1 LENLIDGL
9 ISPNGFSHAGGPLV
23 AKKPRIS
30 VVIPIYNEAPCLG
43 KLYDELTAVCDPL
56 PHEFEFLFVNDGSTD
71 ATEDVLAELRRAD
84 ARIRYLVMS
93 RNFGHQGALS
103 AGLKFADGD
112 AVIMMDGDLQHP
124 PKLIPRLIA
133 CWEAGSDVVN
143 TVRLDTAKSPVAKKV
158 LSHAFYAIFRL
169 LTGFPIE
176 AGSADFRLMSRETV
190 DVLNSLNERH
200 RFIRGLVPWLGFRQ
214 ARVTF
219 QAPARWA
226 GQPKYTFRRSL
237 RLALEGVT
245 AFNLYPLRLVTV
257 FGLIVIAASLLI
269 GARAIF
275 GPLPGD
281 PTVSGWTSLM
291 IVVAFFGGCQLATT
305 GILGEYLG
313 RTLDQVKGR
322 PLYIVRSSCGIDSSS
337 HRDGVA
343 TPTPHFSRSK
353 PRRASPAF
361 PTVHDEVNSGGS

>member
-1 LENLIDGL
+1 MIDGL

-124 PKLIPRLIA
+124 PNLIPRLVA
-133 CWEAGSDVVN
+133 CWLDGSDVVN
-143 TVRLDTAKSPVAKKV
+143 TVRIDTENSPIMKKA

-237 RLALEGVT
+237 TLALEGIT
-245 AFNLYPLRLVTV
+245 AFNLYPLRPVTV
-257 FGLIVIAASLLI
+257 FGLIVMAASSLV
-269 GARAIF
+269 GAFAIL
-275 GPLPGD
+275 GPLLGGQPG
-281 PTVSGWTSLM
+281 SWWNGLM
-291 IVVAFFGGCQLATT
+291 ICVAFFGGCQLATI
-305 GILGEYLG
+305 GVLGEYLG

-322 PLYIVRSSCGIDSSS
+322 PLYIVRSAYGIDGSS
-337 HRDGVA
+337 HRDGVTIPA
-343 TPTPHFSRSK
+343 PHFSRSGT
-353 PRRASPAF
+353 RRGGPALP
-361 PTVHDEVNSGGS
+361 PTNDEVISGAS

>member
-1 LENLIDGL
+1 MDRSLHV
-9 ISPNGFSHAGGPLV
+9 GFPTEGGRLV
-23 AKKPRIS
+23 AKEPRIS
-30 VVIPIYNEAPCLG
+30 IVIPVYNEAPCLG
-43 KLYDELTAVCDPL
+43 KLYAELTATCDQL
-56 PHEFEFLFVNDGSTD
+56 PYEFEFLFVNDGSTD
-71 ATEDVLAELRRAD
+71 ETEEVLARLRLAD
-84 ARIRYLVMS
+84 ERIRYLVMS

-103 AGLKFADGD
+103 AGLKFAGGD

-124 PKLIPRLIA
+124 PNLIPRLVA
-133 CWEAGSDVVN
+133 CWQAGSDVVN
-143 TVRLDTAKSPVAKKV
+143 TVRLDTENSPVVKKV

-169 LTGFPIE
+169 LTGVPIE

-190 DVLNSLNERH
+190 DVLNGLNERH

-237 RLALEGVT
+237 NLALEGIT

-257 FGLIVIAASLLI
+257 FGLTVLAASSLV
-269 GARAIF
+269 GACAIL
-275 GPLPGD
+275 GPLLGGQPG
-281 PTVSGWTSLM
+281 SGWSGLM
-291 IVVAFFGGCQLATT
+291 ICVAFFGGCQLATI

-322 PLYIVRSSCGIDSSS
+322 PLYIVRSAYGIEGSS
-337 HRDGVA
+337 HRDGVTIPA
-343 TPTPHFSRSK
+343 PHFSRDGT
-353 PRRASPAF
+353 RRGGPAL
-361 PTVHDEVNSGGS
+361 PPLHDEVNSGAS